1 MPRCTL
7 VLTGAPLAERC
18 ADVVSALQE
27 AGYEVDLVVT
37 EAASAWVHVGGV
49 SAATG
54 AEIRIHAQ
62 PRGTSPRKPLPDVVV
77 VCPATFNTIN
87 KVAQGIADTRTHSF
101 LCECVGAGVR
111 LLFVPMINDRLW
123 NHPALGSS
131 MHVLTGVGALF
142 LNPVRG
148 TLDAAPVI
156 SGSGGQLVAD
166 FDPSWIVAGLGSQS

>member
-18 ADVVSALQE
+18 TDMVGALQVG
-27 AGYEVDLVVT
+27 GYEVDLVVT
-37 EAASAWVHVGGV
+37 EAASAWVDIDDV

-54 AEIRIHAQ
+54 AETRIHAQ
-62 PRGTSPRKPLPDVVV
+62 PGATSPRKLLPDVVV

-87 KVAQGIADTRTHSF
+87 KVAEGIADTRTHSF
-101 LCECVGAGVR
+101 LCECVGAGVQMV
-111 LLFVPMINDRLW
+111 LVPMINDRLW

-131 MHVLTGVGALF
+131 MQLLAVAGALF
-142 LNPVRG
+142 LHPQTG

-156 SGSGGQLVAD
+156 SGSGAQLVAG
-166 FDPSWIVAGLGSQS
+166 FDPSWIVAALDRQS

>member
-18 ADVVSALQE
+18 TDIVGALQG

-37 EAASAWVHVGGV
+37 ESASAWVDVDRV
-49 SAATG
+49 SGATG
-54 AEIRIHAQ
+54 AEARIHAQ
-62 PRGTSPRKPLPDVVV
+62 PDATSPRKPLPDVVV

-111 LLFVPMINDRLW
+111 LLVVPAINDRLW

-131 MHVLTGVGALF
+131 LQMLAGAGALF
-142 LNPVRG
+142 LDSQTG
-148 TLDAAPVI
+148 TLDAAPVV
-156 SGSGGQLVAD
+156 SGLGGQLVAD
-166 FDPSWIVAGLGSQS
+166 FDPSWIIAALGH